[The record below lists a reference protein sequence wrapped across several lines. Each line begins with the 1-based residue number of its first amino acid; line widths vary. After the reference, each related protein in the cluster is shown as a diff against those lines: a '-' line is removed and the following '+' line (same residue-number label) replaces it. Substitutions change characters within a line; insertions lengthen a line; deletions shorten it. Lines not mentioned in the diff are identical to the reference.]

1 MGYGGP
7 ILKTQ
12 FFAGLESAAPDDLI
26 VISDVDDIAL
36 REVINSFRGELASAE
51 LDDFYYKL
59 NCRDLAS
66 KVVTS
71 FLVRRSRLNTPQ
83 EARQRARQYWEY
95 ETLVPQNGGR
105 HFSCIGDPIGL
116 KSKLESFSH
125 EECNMPDFN
134 KSRLLRIRLNTA

>member
-1 MGYGGP
+1 MGYGAP
-7 ILKTQ
+7 SSNAILR
-12 FFAGLESAAPDDLI
+12 GLESAAPDDLI
-26 VISDVDDIAL
+26 VISDVDEIAL

-59 NCRDLAS
+59 NFRDLAS

-83 EARQRARQYWEY
+83 EARQRARHYWEY
-95 ETLVPQNGGR
+95 ETLVIQNGGR
-105 HFSCIGDPIGL
+105 HFSCISDPIGL

-134 KSRLLRIRLNTA
+134 K